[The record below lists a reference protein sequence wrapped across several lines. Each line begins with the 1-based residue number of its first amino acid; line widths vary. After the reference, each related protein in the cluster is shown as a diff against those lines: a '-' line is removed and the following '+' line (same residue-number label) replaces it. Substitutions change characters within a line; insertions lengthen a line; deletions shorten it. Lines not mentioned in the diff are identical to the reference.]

1 MLYFE
6 LSDKI
11 QNTDFELMQ
20 IMEVVR
26 CPSPNVISACHV
38 RIRFIFNGKHVLL

>member
-6 LSDKI
+6 LNDKI

-20 IMEVVR
+20 IM
-26 CPSPNVISACHV
+26 
-38 RIRFIFNGKHVLL
+38 KLLDVHLPT